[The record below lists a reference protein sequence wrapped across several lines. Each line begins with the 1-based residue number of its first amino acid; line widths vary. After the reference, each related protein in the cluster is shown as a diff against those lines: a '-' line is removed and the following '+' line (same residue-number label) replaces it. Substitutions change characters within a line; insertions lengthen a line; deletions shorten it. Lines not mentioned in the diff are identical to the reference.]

1 MADKVCPV
9 TTAPR
14 LPRVSQRET
23 VGDYDLLSLL
33 GEGGMGRV
41 HLAGHRTTGERVALK
56 VLRTQF
62 VGDEEGRRRL
72 AREVS
77 SLQRVRSRWV
87 AGVIGADPWG
97 EVAWL
102 ATRYVPGPTL
112 HDKIINDGPLS
123 RDELEQFASDLAE
136 GIADCHA
143 VGVLHRDIKPANIIL
158 EGRTPILID
167 FGLARVSED
176 PRITVT
182 GLLIGTPGY
191 LPPEIAVGDPA
202 TPASDVHSWA
212 AVVAYAATG
221 RPPFGE
227 GNSMKLM
234 DRARRGEHDLEGVP
248 QPLRGLLAQALSP
261 DPADRPTLDEVREW
275 LRTPRRPFVHK
286 PVEQLSLS
294 DRAEREKAT
303 TPVLPPV
310 PVVPVGRREDPR
322 LEKMRRGAIWLG
334 LLAFAVGVTAAFPSV
349 GFLMVLGAAWLIR
362 SATLAAGD
370 LRRWRWYRGRK
381 WHDAPRLLI
390 GAPWRLVRSLPKTF
404 VVGTWGFGFVVA
416 AVLVGF
422 ALQLSLG
429 ATLGFAGL
437 GFVLALW
444 TGSGR
449 DRLRDPV
456 TATVHRVSARWVP
469 WLLGL
474 AVVVL
479 LASFP
484 IQSLAAEGPQFSGG
498 DEPWWVD
505 LLGW

>member
-1 MADKVCPV
+1 M

-14 LPRVSQRET
+14 RPLADHRDT
-23 VGDYDLLSLL
+23 VGGYDLLSLL

-41 HLAGHRTTGERVALK
+41 HLARHRTSGEQVALK

-62 VGDEEGRRRL
+62 VGDQEGRQRL

-87 AGVIGADPWG
+87 AGVVDADPWG
-97 EVAWL
+97 QVPWL
-102 ATRYVPGPTL
+102 ATRYVQGPTL
-112 HDKIINDGPLS
+112 HDKIVNDGPLA
-123 RDELEQFASDLAE
+123 RGKAEQLASDLAE

-158 EGRTPILID
+158 DHGTPILID
-167 FGLARVSED
+167 FGLARVTDD
-176 PRITVT
+176 PKITVT

-212 AVVAYAATG
+212 AVVTYAATG

-227 GNSMKLM
+227 GNPMKLM
-234 DRARRGEHDLEGVP
+234 DRARRGDHDLEGVP
-248 QPLRGLLAQALSP
+248 QPLRGVLAQALSP
-261 DPADRPTLDEVREW
+261 DPADRPTLDELREW
-275 LRTPRRPFVHK
+275 LRTPRKLFVHK

-303 TPVLPPV
+303 TPVAPV
-310 PVVPVGRREDPR
+310 MPVAPAGPRSVGG
-322 LEKMRRGAIWLG
+322 LEKLRRAALWLA
-334 LLAFAVGVTAAFPSV
+334 LLAFAVGVIAAFPST
-349 GFLMVLGAAWLIR
+349 GFWVVLGAAWLIR
-362 SATLAAGD
+362 AGTLAAGD

-404 VVGTWGFGFVVA
+404 VVGVWGFGFVVA
-416 AVLVGF
+416 AVLIGF
-422 ALQLSLG
+422 ALQLSLE
-429 ATLGFAGL
+429 ATLGLSGL
-437 GFVLALW
+437 AFVLALW

-456 TATVHRVSARWVP
+456 TSAVRRISVRWVP
-469 WLLGL
+469 WILGFAVALTL
-474 AVVVL
+474 AL
-479 LASFP
+479 FP
-484 IQSLAAEGPQFSGG
+484 LQTVSEEGSQFSGG
-498 DEPWWVD
+498 DEPWWVE

>member
-1 MADKVCPV
+1 M

-14 LPRVSQRET
+14 RLPATQRDT

-33 GEGGMGRV
+33 GQGGMGRV
-41 HLAGHRTTGERVALK
+41 HLASHRASGERVALK

-62 VGDEEGRRRL
+62 VGDEEGRHRL

-87 AGVIGADPWG
+87 AGVVGADPWG
-97 EVAWL
+97 EVPWL

-112 HDKIINDGPLS
+112 HDKIVNEGVLS
-123 RDELEQFASDLAE
+123 REDVEQLASDLAE

-143 VGVLHRDIKPANIIL
+143 VGVLHRDIKPANIIM

-167 FGLARVSED
+167 FGLARVADD
-176 PRITVT
+176 PKITVT

-212 AVVAYAATG
+212 SVVAYAATG

-248 QPLRGLLAQALSP
+248 QPLRGLLGQALSP

-275 LRTPRRPFVHK
+275 LRTPRRPFVHR

-303 TPVLPPV
+303 TPAAPFIPPSQ
-310 PVVPVGRREDPR
+310 RKPR
-322 LEKMRRGAIWLG
+322 QDSGLEKLRRGAIWLG
-334 LLAFAVGVTAAFPSV
+334 LLAFAVGLIAAFPSV
-349 GFLMVLGAAWLIR
+349 GFWTVLGAAWLIR
-362 SATLAAGD
+362 AGTLAAGD

-404 VVGTWGFGFVVA
+404 VVGVWGYGFVVA
-416 AVLVGF
+416 AVLIGF
-422 ALQLSLG
+422 ALQLSLE
-429 ATLGFAGL
+429 AALGFAGL
-437 GFVLALW
+437 AFVGALW

-456 TATVHRVSARWVP
+456 TKAVHRISARWVP
-469 WLLGL
+469 WILGF
-474 AVVVL
+474 AVVIT
-479 LASFP
+479 LALFP
-484 IQSLAAEGPQFSGG
+484 IQTLADEGSQFSGG
-498 DEPWWVD
+498 DEPWWVE

>member
-1 MADKVCPV
+1 MTD
-9 TTAPR
+9 R
-14 LPRVSQRET
+14 DSI
-23 VGDYDLLSLL
+23 GGYDLLSEL
-33 GEGGMGRV
+33 GQGGMGRV
-41 HLAGHRTTGERVALK
+41 HLASHRESGERVALK

-87 AGVIGADPWG
+87 AGVVGADPWG
-97 EVAWL
+97 EVPWL

-112 HDKIINDGPLS
+112 HDKIVNEGPLS
-123 RDELEQFASDLAE
+123 RGDVEQLASDLAE

-143 VGVLHRDIKPANIIL
+143 VGVLHRDIKPANIIV

-167 FGLARVSED
+167 FGLARVADD
-176 PRITVT
+176 PKITVT

-212 AVVAYAATG
+212 SVVTYAATG

-227 GNSMKLM
+227 GNAMKLM
-234 DRARRGEHDLEGVP
+234 DRARRGDHDLQGIP
-248 QPLRGLLAQALSP
+248 QPMREVLGRALAP
-261 DPADRPTLDEVREW
+261 DPADRPTLEELREW

-286 PVEQLSLS
+286 SIEQLSLS
-294 DRAEREKAT
+294 DRADREKAT
-303 TPVLPPV
+303 TPPLPRPDRPDRSV
-310 PVVPVGRREDPR
+310 ALVGPR
-322 LEKMRRGAIWLG
+322 TASALEKLRRGAIWIG
-334 LLAFAVGVTAAFPSV
+334 LLVFATGLIAAFPSV
-349 GFLMVLGAAWLIR
+349 GFLFVLGVALLVRAG
-362 SATLAAGD
+362 TLAAGD

-390 GAPWRLVRSLPKTF
+390 GAPWRLVRSLPKM
-404 VVGTWGFGFVVA
+404 VLLGLWGFGFVVA
-416 AVLVGF
+416 AVLIGYAV
-422 ALQLSLG
+422 QLSLE
-429 ATLGFAGL
+429 ATLGLAGL
-437 GFVLALW
+437 SFVLALW

-456 TATVHRVSARWVP
+456 VRVVHRVSARWVP
-469 WLLGL
+469 WVLGF
-474 AVVVL
+474 AVVVV
-479 LASFP
+479 LAVFP
-484 IQSLAAEGPQFSGG
+484 MQTLGDEGSQFSGG
-498 DEPWWVD
+498 DEPWWVE